1 MNDFIREKLCF
12 YSSVLQGENSS
23 FQIMRYA
30 AKKGVAGVELMN
42 FSDELKTPDMAVA
55 KELGRLAKAEGLALP
70 CFSCGVNF
78 AEDTKARI
86 ENIKRYADI
95 CSELEIPYLHHTLIM
110 MWDPA
115 KQISNV
121 EKYMDIAVEAA
132 LEINDYAAEKGV
144 KTLVED
150 QGYIVNGVTRYG
162 EFMKR
167 TDGKIGVL
175 LDFGNIMFMDET
187 AVDFYAAF
195 PDVKQIHIKDFTVS
209 DTPLKKNA
217 HVTVSGKHLDYCDFG
232 EGNVDM
238 LTLSEML
245 KKNAYDGYYSL
256 EFLPFKNDAEVDV
269 LLNKV
274 EKTFG

>member
-1 MNDFIREKLCF
+1 MSDFIREKVCF

-42 FSDELKTPDMAVA
+42 FSDELKTPDMLAA
-55 KELGRLAKAEGLALP
+55 KELGRLAKNEGLKLP

-115 KQISNV
+115 KQLSNV

-209 DTPLKKNA
+209 DTPLKNNG
-217 HVTVSGKHLDYCDFG
+217 HVTVNGKYLDYCDFG
-232 EGNVDM
+232 DGDVDM
-238 LTLSEML
+238 RTLSEML

-274 EKTFG
+274 EKTFA